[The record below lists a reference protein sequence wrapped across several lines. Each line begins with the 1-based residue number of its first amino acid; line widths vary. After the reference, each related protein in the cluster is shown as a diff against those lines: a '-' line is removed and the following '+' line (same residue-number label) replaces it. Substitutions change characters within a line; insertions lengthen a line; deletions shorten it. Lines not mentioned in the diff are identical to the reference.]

1 MLALKLA
8 VRNLLGAG
16 LRTWLTAGVLSIA
29 FVVMVFYQGL
39 LDGWNLHA
47 RSTTR
52 EWEIGGGQYW
62 HPAYDRFDPFSLQEA
77 HAPLSP
83 RARELAA
90 AGRIIP
96 VLITQATAYPDGR
109 MVNLLIRG
117 IPPEQRLL
125 SLPTAALAADSVEIP
140 ALIGRRMAASLKLQP
155 GDALLLRWRDHN
167 GVFDAREVT
176 IVEIFRADVPSID
189 QGQIWLPLEKVQE
202 MTGMSHEATLLVSAP
217 DQPPLPLA
225 GWVFRDTDFLLKEF
239 TEVIH
244 SKKAGSTII
253 YGTMLAIALLAIFD
267 TQVLSIFRRR
277 REIGTYMALGM
288 TRGQVIGLFTV
299 EGTAHSL
306 FALLLAS
313 IYGLPLLHWLGTH
326 GISMPEVADATGM
339 TIGDKMLPVFSAG
352 MVLFSVAI
360 VVLSTAVVSYLPA
373 RRIARLKP
381 TEALRG
387 RIQ

>member
-1 MLALKLA
+1 MLALRLA
-8 VRNLLGAG
+8 IKNLLGAG

-29 FVVMVFYQGL
+29 FVVMVFYHGL
-39 LDGWNLHA
+39 LDGWNLQA
-47 RSTTR
+47 RNDTR

-62 HPAYDRFDPFSLQEA
+62 HPSYDRFDPFSLQDA

-83 RARELAA
+83 QARELTA
-90 AGRIIP
+90 AGRIVP

-109 MVNLLIRG
+109 MVNLLLRG
-117 IPPEQRLL
+117 IPAGQQIL
-125 SLPTAALAADSVEIP
+125 SLPTACLAADSVEIP
-140 ALIGRRMAASLKLQP
+140 ALIGRRMAAALRLQP
-155 GDALLLRWRDHN
+155 GDALLLRWRDVH

-176 IVEIFRADVPSID
+176 IVDIFKANIPSID
-189 QGQIWLPLEKVQE
+189 QGQIWLPLDKVQE
-202 MTGMSHEATLLVSAP
+202 MTGMADEATLLVTAR
-217 DQPPLPLA
+217 DLPPVPLA
-225 GWVFRDTDFLLKEF
+225 GWTFKDPDFLLKEF
-239 TEVIH
+239 TEIIQ
-244 SKKAGSTII
+244 SKKAGSSIV

-267 TQVLSIFRRR
+267 SQVLSIFRRR

-288 TRGQVIGLFTV
+288 TRGQVIRLFTV
-299 EGTAHSL
+299 EGAAHSL

-339 TIGDKMLPVFSAG
+339 TIGDKMLPVYSAG
-352 MVLFSVAI
+352 MVLFSVT
-360 VVLSTAVVSYLPA
+360 VVILSTAVVSYLPA

-387 RIQ
+387 KIQ

>member
-1 MLALKLA
+1 
-8 VRNLLGAG
+8 
-16 LRTWLTAGVLSIA
+16 
-29 FVVMVFYQGL
+29 
-39 LDGWNLHA
+39 
-47 RSTTR
+47 
-52 EWEIGGGQYW
+52 
-62 HPAYDRFDPFSLQEA
+62 SLQEA

-83 RARELAA
+83 QALELAA
-90 AGRIIP
+90 AGRIVP
-96 VLITQATAYPDGR
+96 ELITQATAYPDGR

-117 IPPEQRLL
+117 IPPGQQLL
-125 SLPTAALAADSVEIP
+125 SLPTAALAADSVGIP
-140 ALIGRRMAASLKLQP
+140 ALIGRRMAASLRLQP
-155 GDALLLRWRDHN
+155 GDALLLRWRDRS

-176 IVEIFRADVPSID
+176 IVGIFRADVPSID
-189 QGQIWLPLEKVQE
+189 QGQIWLPLATVQE
-202 MTGMSHEATLLVSAP
+202 MTGMAGEATLLVSAP
-217 DQPPLPLA
+217 DQAPLPLA
-225 GWVFRDTDFLLKEF
+225 GWVFKDTDFLLKEF

-244 SKKAGSTII
+244 SKKAGSSII

-299 EGTAHSL
+299 EGAAHSL

-339 TIGDKMLPVFSAG
+339 TIGDKMLPVYSAG
-352 MVLFSVAI
+352 MVLFSVA
-360 VVLSTAVVSYLPA
+360 VVILSTAIVSYLPA

-387 RIQ
+387 RSQ